1 MSLCEHAGEPRI
13 SIVSTPAVAVRCQHK
28 NGDDDEDDD
37 EEEEDGDYD
46 GDDDSNDVC
55 R

>member
-13 SIVSTPAVAVRCQHK
+13 SIVSTSVGAVRCRHK
-28 NGDDDEDDD
+28 NDDDDEDGDD
-37 EEEEDGDYD
+37 DGV
-46 GDDDSNDVC
+46 DDSNDVC